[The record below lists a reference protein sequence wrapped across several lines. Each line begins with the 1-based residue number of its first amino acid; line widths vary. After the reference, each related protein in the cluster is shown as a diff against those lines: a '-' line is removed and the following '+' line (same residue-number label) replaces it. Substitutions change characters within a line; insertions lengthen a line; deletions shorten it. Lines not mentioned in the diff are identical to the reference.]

1 MSTSARTSSRRA
13 LVDAALEEFSERGYE
28 ASTVAGIAARAGVT
42 TGALYAHFE
51 SKLDLLVEAIGLA
64 SPDEYADALV
74 HALEVPGSDL
84 PLPDGGDQRLHLLL
98 DVVVLAR
105 RDPAVAEALRRGF
118 GSYLA
123 SMTQAAEVGVAL
135 GFVDPIVP
143 SAELM
148 RLGVT
153 ISLGVLVLEAM
164 GEPPPAPATFAT
176 VLAALLGTGGHD
188 GDADLSRVRARAAA
202 LESARAS
209 LHDAVH
215 HAADAGHSLR
225 RIGDAAGL
233 SHEQVRRLL
242 ANRQKM

>member
-1 MSTSARTSSRRA
+1 VTTARASSRRA
-13 LVDAALEEFSERGYE
+13 LVDAALAEFSERGYE
-28 ASTVAGIAARAGVT
+28 ASTVADIAARAGVT
-42 TGALYAHFE
+42 TGAIYAHFE

-74 HALEVPGSDL
+74 QALEVPGGAL
-84 PLPDGGDQRLHLLL
+84 PLPDGSDRRLHLLL

-105 RDPAVAEALRRGF
+105 RDPAVAAALRRGF
-118 GSYLA
+118 GAYLA

-135 GFVDPIVP
+135 GFVDPLVP
-143 SAELM
+143 PAELT

-164 GEPPPAPATFAT
+164 GEPPPEPATFAT
-176 VLAALLGTGGHD
+176 VVAALLGGGAGRD
-188 GDADLSRVRARAAA
+188 SDPDLARVRARAAA
-202 LESARAS
+202 LESARDA

-215 HAADAGHSLR
+215 DAAEAGNSLR
-225 RIGDAAGL
+225 RIGEAAGL

-242 ANRQKM
+242 AMRQKM

>member
-1 MSTSARTSSRRA
+1 MSTARTSSRRA
-13 LVDAALEEFSERGYE
+13 LVDAALGEFSERGYE
-28 ASTVAGIAARAGVT
+28 ASTVADIAARAGVT
-42 TGALYAHFE
+42 TGAIYAHFE

-74 HALEVPGSDL
+74 QALEVPGGAL
-84 PLPDGGDQRLHLLL
+84 PLPDGGDRRLHLLL

-105 RDPAVAEALRRGF
+105 RDPAVAAALRRGF

-143 SAELM
+143 SAELT

-164 GEPPPAPATFAT
+164 GEPPPEPATFAT
-176 VLAALLGTGGHD
+176 VVAALLCSGGRD
-188 GDADLSRVRARAAA
+188 RDTDLARVRARAAA
-202 LESARAS
+202 LESARDA
-209 LHDAVH
+209 LHAAVHDA
-215 HAADAGHSLR
+215 AEAGHSLR
-225 RIGDAAGL
+225 RIGEAAGL

-242 ANRQKM
+242 AIRQKM

>member
-1 MSTSARTSSRRA
+1 MSTARTSSRRA

-28 ASTVAGIAARAGVT
+28 ASTVADIAARAGVT
-42 TGALYAHFE
+42 TGAIYAHFE

-74 HALEVPGSDL
+74 QALEVPGGAL
-84 PLPDGGDQRLHLLL
+84 PLPDGGDRRLHLLL

-105 RDPAVAEALRRGF
+105 RDPAVAAALRRGF
-118 GSYLA
+118 GAYLA

-143 SAELM
+143 SAELT

-164 GEPPPAPATFAT
+164 GEPPPEPATFAT
-176 VLAALLGTGGHD
+176 VVAALLGAGGRD
-188 GDADLSRVRARAAA
+188 GDPDLARVRARAAA
-202 LESARAS
+202 LESAREA

-215 HAADAGHSLR
+215 DAAEAGHSLR
-225 RIGDAAGL
+225 RIGEAAGL

-242 ANRQKM
+242 AIRQKM